1 MAINA
6 KSYGTSSGTNA
17 IHTGPVLFCGLTA
30 RNTTSATDVVITV
43 YDSLTATGTILMR
56 KALAAS
62 SPFIFQLP
70 NPLRA
75 ATGITVGISGTTPTV
90 DGSVLL
96 D

>member
-17 IHTGPVLFCGLTA
+17 IHTGAVNFCGLSA

-43 YDSLTATGTILMR
+43 YDSLTATGTILLR

-62 SPFIFQLP
+62 SPFVIQLA
-70 NPLRA
+70 NPVRA
-75 ATGITVGISGTTPTV
+75 VTGISVGITGTTPTV
-90 DGSVLL
+90 DGSVYL